1 MRTHRSYSG
10 REGVKQVI
18 LMVEK
23 KGLNR
28 LCQRSYSG
36 REGVKQVILMVEKK
50 GLKQVMSAELQW
62 ERRG

>member
-1 MRTHRSYSG
+1 MG
-10 REGVKQVI
+10 E
-18 LMVEK
+18 

-28 LCQRSYSG
+28 LCHRSYSG